1 MGGEPSVVIAGF
13 APHFTPVQMLEA
25 GVFGGAYF
33 ERATWEDLMDTGEV
47 ANFARSN
54 RGPVD
59 YKRNRYGVKAGQTF
73 AQWTA
78 KGWIFPEDPL
88 GWFHWYCRWH
98 AGRRHERD
106 AHQQRR
112 WVRYLDRWG
121 GVATGRVSGIGNP
134 GPVVSQ
140 GLLQWG
146 IDVQRLLGTGTAD
159 TWDDYL
165 RVTAGATDHGR

>member
-1 MGGEPSVVIAGF
+1 MDDF
-13 APHFTPVQMLEA
+13 KPHFTPAQMLEA
-25 GVFGGAYF
+25 GVFGRAYF
-33 ERATWEDLMDTGEV
+33 QHATDADLVGIGIGYPLLGQ
-47 ANFARSN
+47 NQ
-54 RGPVD
+54 GPVD
-59 YKRNRYGVKAGQTF
+59 YKRNQYGVKAGQTH

-78 KGWIFPEDPL
+78 KGWIYPEDPL

-106 AHQQRR
+106 EHQQRR
-112 WVRYLDRWG
+112 WVRYLGRWG
-121 GVATGRVSGIGNP
+121 GVATGRVTGIGNP

-146 IDVQRLLGTGTAD
+146 IDVAQLLGHGSAD

-165 RVTAGATDHGR
+165 RVTAGAVDV

>member
-1 MGGEPSVVIAGF
+1 
-13 APHFTPVQMLEA
+13 MLEA
-25 GVFGGAYF
+25 GVFGGSYF
-33 ERATWEDLMDTGEV
+33 EHAAIPIDLEGLGLPRELV
-47 ANFARSN
+47 AANGWGF
-54 RGPVD
+54 D
-59 YKRNRYGVKAGQTF
+59 KTRNRYGVKAGQTF

-78 KGWIFPEDPL
+78 KGWIYPEDPL

-106 AHQQRR
+106 AHQQTR
-112 WVRYLDRWG
+112 WVRYLGRWG
-121 GVATGRVSGIGNP
+121 GVATGRIIGIGNP

-146 IDVQRLLGTGTAD
+146 IDVGRLLSTTSATAED

-165 RVTAGATDHGR
+165 RVTAGALAGS